1 MRLDLARERG
11 EYTPRTGYAI
21 SLTLLFPLMLKVE
34 TTFQVCVILWF
45 VGEKKIHSRGKVEV
59 KEQQFLLGVLT
70 KMRPKTRSLS
80 YIYFFLSIIFD
91 TSL

>member
-21 SLTLLFPLMLKVE
+21 SLTLLFPFMMKVD
-34 TTFQVCVILWF
+34 TSFQVRVILWF

-70 KMRPKTRSLS
+70 KMRLKTRSLS
-80 YIYFFLSIIFD
+80 YVFLFLSFICD